1 MNKAYSYNTIVNIET
16 GEKVKKFVLVEA
28 LNRAPETELMLL
40 SIACDKAVY
49 TKMTSDKAA
58 AFDLLNDIVGAVR

>member
-49 TKMTSDKAA
+49 TKMASDKTA

>member
-49 TKMTSDKAA
+49 TKMTSDK
-58 AFDLLNDIVGAVR
+58 GAVR